1 MGNKATDIDEQIII
15 LRNRGLIIE
24 NEKKAR
30 EILLDIGYF
39 RLGFYLFPFEE
50 NYPEKDN
57 RNHQYKENS
66 NLKDAVDLYYFDYSL
81 RLILL
86 KYYYKMHR

>member
-39 RLGFYLFPFEE
+39 RLGFYLFSFEE

-57 RNHQYKENS
+57 RNHQ
-66 NLKDAVDLYYFDYSL
+66 
-81 RLILL
+81 
-86 KYYYKMHR
+86 